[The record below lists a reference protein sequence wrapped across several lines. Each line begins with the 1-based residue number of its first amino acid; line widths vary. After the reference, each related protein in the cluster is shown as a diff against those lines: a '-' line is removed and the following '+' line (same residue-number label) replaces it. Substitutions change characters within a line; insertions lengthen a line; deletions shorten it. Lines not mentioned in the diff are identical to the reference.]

1 MPETEVVFHAT
12 FTSSE
17 TFNASFT
24 SDATFAAG
32 FGEVIKIADVP
43 VFGGPYEA
51 TPSNVAQIIPTSQML
66 MTENFTVN
74 PIPSNYGLI
83 TWDGSVLTVS

>member
-1 MPETEVVFHAT
+1 MARFNMTFSSTGRFNMTFHAGTQT
-12 FTSSE
+12 FPM
-17 TFNASFT
+17 SFG
-24 SDATFAAG
+24 SVVRVGDY
-32 FGEVIKIADVP
+32 ELYD
-43 VFGGPYEA
+43 GPYSA

-74 PIPSNYGLI
+74 PSPSNYGLI